1 MKLTKEE
8 RMMFST
14 RWRGTG
20 LGDMITTATSAL
32 PHESH
37 VLPAAAATATQL
49 RTADDLWASLT
60 GQRQATP
67 AFSPGQAG
75 TQHNN
80 KKSKSTAQKAR
91 KQGYYLKKREE
102 AKAARKSKH

>member
-20 LGDMITTATSAL
+20 PSDMITTATSAL

-37 VLPAAAATATQL
+37 CVLQLQPATQL
-49 RTADDLWASLT
+49 RTAKGRPGRHSQDNDKP
-60 GQRQATP
+60 RP
-67 AFSPGQAG
+67 SPDKQHT
-75 TQHNN
+75 TQQQ
-80 KKSKSTAQKAR
+80 KSKSTAQKKAR
-91 KQGYYLKKREE
+91 KQGYYLKKERSTK
-102 AKAARKSKH
+102 AKIETLKQD